1 MSKAINFYPTLESCD
16 LDELGAVAKYRFS
29 YEQNGEQIDV
39 GYSEVNRYITLDT
52 KNCNWDPFNF
62 DLELTVSISI
72 ADASVL
78 FGPNGIAPRGAGLGI
93 CLEWYSQKAKTREV
107 IKSDHRIKFSEEKQS
122 FEFSTVFKKNTF
134 NGNID
139 INVLL
144 FLEEPSQVVADEE
157 GFLNNMEGV
166 ILGKI
171 DSKTVYMTGVGSLF
185 PIYTKPTPNG
195 KLWDLEIDY
204 DDPATDQLS
213 DCVKLV
219 LNSAHKDYCL
229 LDVNDK
235 HYCDRLIYEIISEA
249 ITVLLCQLRE
259 DHYLDKIEGTYADGS
274 IMAFVKYYK
283 EMLNL
288 DVSSISSI
296 SSSLRGYLDNKE

>member
-1 MSKAINFYPTLESCD
+1 
-16 LDELGAVAKYRFS
+16 
-29 YEQNGEQIDV
+29 
-39 GYSEVNRYITLDT
+39 
-52 KNCNWDPFNF
+52 
-62 DLELTVSISI
+62 
-72 ADASVL
+72 
-78 FGPNGIAPRGAGLGI
+78 
-93 CLEWYSQKAKTREV
+93 
-107 IKSDHRIKFSEEKQS
+107 
-122 FEFSTVFKKNTF
+122 
-134 NGNID
+134 
-139 INVLL
+139 
-144 FLEEPSQVVADEE
+144 
-157 GFLNNMEGV
+157 
-166 ILGKI
+166 
-171 DSKTVYMTGVGSLF
+171 MTGVGSLF

-259 DHYLDKIEGTYADGS
+259 DHYLDKIEGTYSDGS